1 MFNIT
6 GINEN
11 IFHVNVNVDL
21 MVKKVIQINAGIT
34 VNVDVNVKKH
44 HICEKDYVSNPATCN
59 CENGKYLASIMDDS
73 TIIFDEVRESYDE
86 EIKTVPKNF
95 NKKCNLQNT
104 KFQYFTCFFI
114 NYHCIIAVSI
124 YYYLTK
130 HPRRHLLPFHN
141 TNNKLN
147 KFCIDSIN

>member
-1 MFNIT
+1 MC
-6 GINEN
+6 
-11 IFHVNVNVDL
+11 
-21 MVKKVIQINAGIT
+21 KKI
-34 VNVDVNVKKH
+34 
-44 HICEKDYVSNPATCN
+44 HICEKDFLEPATCN

-86 EIKTVPKNF
+86 EIKTVPINF
-95 NKKCNLQNT
+95 NKKSNLQNT
-104 KFQYFTCFFI
+104 KFQYFTCLFI

-124 YYYLTK
+124 YYYLIK
-130 HPRRHLLPFHN
+130 HPRKYLLPFHN

>member
-1 MFNIT
+1 
-6 GINEN
+6 
-11 IFHVNVNVDL
+11 

-147 KFCIDSIN
+147 KFCIDSINWKWVLKI